1 MIRWWFYGLSEICL
15 FATITTR
22 SRRNMFFTATWSLLI
37 FSFPRAGLHW
47 MGTRETERQSGRGN
61 HEWRSMEVTWW
72 QVNVADS
79 VGLVNV
85 KPICEESQDGGLWNC
100 EGRLAGHGVPSNL
113 HGFCLL
119 VCFSVR
125 CWPVQLQW
133 QRRKLVR
140 LDSPIFAF
148 LGRIECIV
156 MLVSF
161 QKGWKSIGAHAW
173 MRPYYLSPELCQEKH
188 VSQFHLSCVSL
199 LHGLCWSKYKAAVP
213 PCLNLE
219 LILSFNKW
227 LIGHR
232 GVYQEMHWCGNW
244 VVCPVQSWLKTIWWQ
259 FEIGPLDA
267 KLVVIVCTF
276 EEGLWRLLV
285 RNMCSDSVAG

>member
-1 MIRWWFYGLSEICL
+1 MDYCEGGDLTARITDANHSDDQSWNGPIRSNSHQSELPWNRVAGQAPRPSEAENHCPRTRSCAGTLRIKKRVSSQSCFAFGNIDDIGSSTVARLAQAILALKYIHVWDSLPLWKPLSRWWFYGLSEICL

-22 SRRNMFFTATWSLLI
+22 SRRSMFFTATWSLLI

-47 MGTRETERQSGRGN
+47 TGTRETERQSGRGN
-61 HEWRSMEVTWW
+61 HEPWRSMEVTWW

-79 VGLVNV
+79 VGLVNL

-100 EGRLAGHGVPSNL
+100 EGRLAGHGAVPSKL
-113 HGFCLL
+113 HGFCPL
-119 VCFSVR
+119 VCFWVR

-161 QKGWKSIGAHAW
+161 
-173 MRPYYLSPELCQEKH
+173 
-188 VSQFHLSCVSL
+188 
-199 LHGLCWSKYKAAVP
+199 
-213 PCLNLE
+213 
-219 LILSFNKW
+219 
-227 LIGHR
+227 
-232 GVYQEMHWCGNW
+232 
-244 VVCPVQSWLKTIWWQ
+244 
-259 FEIGPLDA
+259 
-267 KLVVIVCTF
+267 
-276 EEGLWRLLV
+276 
-285 RNMCSDSVAG
+285 

>member
-161 QKGWKSIGAHAW
+161 
-173 MRPYYLSPELCQEKH
+173 
-188 VSQFHLSCVSL
+188 
-199 LHGLCWSKYKAAVP
+199 
-213 PCLNLE
+213 
-219 LILSFNKW
+219 
-227 LIGHR
+227 
-232 GVYQEMHWCGNW
+232 
-244 VVCPVQSWLKTIWWQ
+244 
-259 FEIGPLDA
+259 
-267 KLVVIVCTF
+267 
-276 EEGLWRLLV
+276 
-285 RNMCSDSVAG
+285 